1 MKETYLIKLAKY
13 YSSLK
18 SSDMPFDVLNKT
30 RRVFI
35 DFLSCL
41 AVGAQVSEFAGI
53 WNAYVI
59 GLSGREEATILGKG
73 KKVPAMNAAAAMGIM
88 AHAIELD
95 DGHRWGTSH
104 PSVAVIPAVIAVGER
119 EKSSFPDMLSA
130 MIIGYDVMLRSAR
143 AINPSHLKRGFHS
156 TGTCGSLGAAAGCAH
171 LLKLDAAGFGHAISL
186 GGLQS
191 AGLQEM
197 LHDNPGIKPLQP
209 GKAAMAGVLA
219 ADLAKLGARGPGS
232 LYEGEHG
239 WLKAMCGNE
248 YSRAALTDNLGSRWE
263 IMLTYTKLYPTCR
276 HCHAAIDLAR
286 MAKKDL
292 QCTIE
297 QIKKIEISTYSLGFF
312 EVGRIVY
319 PENLEE
325 AMFSLAFSVTLA
337 FELGNVRL
345 ADYTDATIADP
356 RLKKLAAKV
365 SIKIDEEM
373 DAKYPEERGARM
385 RVLLKDGRIF
395 DHKIPI
401 AKGEPENPVNDDD
414 YLIKFQ
420 DMLAPYY
427 PGEFLKGLWEIA
439 IEEDLGSASYRKI
452 TNHFGRYEH
461 VKEERL

>member
-59 GLSGREEATILGKG
+59 GLSGRGEATILGKG

-248 YSRAALTDNLGSRWE
+248 YSRAALTDNIGSRWE

-297 QIKKIEISTYSLGFF
+297 QIKKIEIRTYSLGFF

-319 PENLEE
+319 PENIEE
-325 AMFSLAFSVTLA
+325 AMFSLAFSVALA
-337 FELGNVRL
+337 FDRGNVRL
-345 ADYTDATIADP
+345 ADYTEATIADP
-356 RLKKLAAKV
+356 KLKKLAAKV
-365 SIKIDEEM
+365 SIKIDEGM
-373 DAKYPEERGARM
+373 DAKYPEERGAGI
-385 RVLLKDGRIF
+385 RVLLEDGRIF

-401 AKGEPENPVNDDD
+401 AKGEPEDPVNDDD

-420 DMLAPYY
+420 DMLVPYY
-427 PGEFLKGLWEIA
+427 PGEFLKGLWKIA

-452 TNHFGRYEH
+452 INHFGRYEH
-461 VKEERL
+461 VKEEHL